1 MKRMEMSGVGWGG
14 WMGLGEKDGDRWD
27 WMGEDRDG
35 GGGGLDG
42 WVDWREWG
50 NGEMKREVR

>member
-1 MKRMEMSGVGWGG
+1 MKRMEMSGVEWGG

-35 GGGGLDG
+35 GGGGAG
-42 WVDWREWG
+42 WMGGLERMGKW
-50 NGEMKREVR
+50 